1 MRARV
6 LPVANQKGGVGKT
19 TTALSLAAALG
30 RMGRKVLVLDLDPH
44 VSASIHLQ
52 FYPERLQYTA
62 YDLFQNLSSTSPAHL
77 MDIWNKVRYAGNGLA
92 FDFVPSHTR
101 LSELEIDLHN
111 RPAKG
116 MILQEALAAVVDDY
130 EYIILDCPPHMGIL
144 LVNALVAADLLL
156 IPIQTDFLALNGLR
170 LLFDTMRTL
179 NRVLPRPI
187 EYMVLATMYDQR
199 ASACKRV
206 MQLLRRKMGGKMFDT
221 VIHIDTKFRE
231 ACALGKVIYDIA
243 PAARGATEYLQLAK
257 EIEAA

>member
-1 MRARV
+1 MNARV

-19 TTALSLAAALG
+19 TTALSLAAAFG
-30 RMGRKVLVLDLDPH
+30 RMGRKVLVVDLDPH

-52 FYPERLQYTA
+52 FYPERLVHTA
-62 YDLFQNLSSTSPAHL
+62 YDIFQRGSESWSET
-77 MDIWNKVRYAGNGLA
+77 WTRVRYSGNGLA

-101 LSELEIDLHN
+101 LSELEIDLHD
-111 RPAKG
+111 RAFKG
-116 MILQEALAAVVDDY
+116 MILKEALLEISDNYD
-130 EYIILDCPPHMGIL
+130 YIILDCPPHMGIL
-144 LVNALVAADLLL
+144 LVNALVAADLLV

-199 ASACKRV
+199 TSACKRV
-206 MQLLRRKMGGKMFDT
+206 MQLLRSKMGSKMFET

-243 PAARGATEYLQLAK
+243 PSSRGAKEYFQLAK